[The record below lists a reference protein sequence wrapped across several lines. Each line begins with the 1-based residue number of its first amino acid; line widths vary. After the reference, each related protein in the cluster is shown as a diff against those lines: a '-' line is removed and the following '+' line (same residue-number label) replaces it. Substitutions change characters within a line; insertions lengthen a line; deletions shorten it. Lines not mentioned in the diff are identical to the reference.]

1 MKLEAQHFKIQ
12 RTLNWKLDVPQWVET
27 PGLEKR
33 GVQRKLRESQ
43 PHASSVLRI
52 GGGGSQLGRSGNPTV
67 PNHLQLPFKYWL
79 SAAHC
84 ILLSLLGGGE
94 GALGATGKD

>member
-1 MKLEAQHFKIQ
+1 MCH
-12 RTLNWKLDVPQWVET
+12 RTGEERCAKET
-27 PGLEKR
+27 SGKSAPCQLCPEN
-33 GVQRKLRESQ
+33 Q
-43 PHASSVLRI
+43 
-52 GGGGSQLGRSGNPTV
+52 GGSQLGRPGNPTV